1 MPGKRPEKR
10 FCSISLTKHLI
21 FTHMSTQQ
29 GKILIVDDDVDVLRA
44 ARLLLKRHFAQVDF
58 EKNPQKIP
66 YLVSNFEYDVILLDM
81 NFTRDL
87 SSGKEGFE
95 WLDRILDINPK
106 ATVVLF
112 TAYGDVEM
120 AVRAIKAGAVDFVL
134 KPWENDKLLATLQ
147 TAVQTHQ
154 SKQEKKAG
162 GATLHTDNVLIG
174 DSPAMQEVM
183 ETVSRVAG
191 TDANILILGEN
202 GTGKDLLARHIH
214 SLSHRREKSFVSV
227 DLGALSETLFE
238 SELFGHVK
246 GAFTDAREDRSG
258 RFEEAN
264 GGSIFLDEI
273 GNISIPFQA
282 KLLTVLQN
290 RSVTRVGSNKA
301 QNVDVRLICAT
312 NRNINQ
318 MAAQQLFRQDLLYR
332 VNTIEIQLPPLRERR
347 EDIVPLAEYF
357 LGLYRKKYNRPVA
370 FLHETLIAQLEKYDW
385 PGNIRELQHAIERAV
400 ILCQGKTLMP
410 KDVFVKTNTATESL
424 DTGFNLEEME
434 RNMIAQALKKCNGNI
449 TDAAKELGLS
459 RAALY
464 RRMEKYNL

>member
-1 MPGKRPEKR
+1 
-10 FCSISLTKHLI
+10 
-21 FTHMSTQQ
+21 MSTQQ

-44 ARLLLKRHFAQVDF
+44 ARLLLKRHFTQVDF

-174 DSPAMQEVM
+174 DSPSMQEVM

-214 SLSHRREKSFVSV
+214 SLSLRRDKSFVSV
-227 DLGALSETLFE
+227 DLGALSESLFE

-246 GAFTDAREDRSG
+246 GAFTDARDDRSG

-301 QNVDVRLICAT
+301 QPVDVRLICAT
-312 NRNINQ
+312 NRNITQ

-332 VNTIEIQLPPLRERR
+332 VNTIEIHLPPLRDRK

-370 FLHETLIAQLEKYDW
+370 FLHESLTAQLEKYDW

-410 KDVFVKTNTATESL
+410 KDVFVKTNAAAESL

-434 RNMIAQALKKCNGNI
+434 RNMISQALKKCNGNI
-449 TDAAKELGLS
+449 TDAARELGLS